1 MFSKIINFFDRLAH
15 LGVHREQPFHIQKIT
30 LFTNSLAIPCFL
42 SATSWSASVLFNLTP
57 NPIIGFCIAF
67 GTSLSCVAVWLLN
80 FKYKNRAARI
90 TLIASQQVSL
100 LVSCILY
107 SNEFGLQPY
116 WFNMIIYAHLLLDS
130 KDIKLKTFFVS
141 IAFIFS
147 ILSLTG
153 LLEFPSLQILLD
165 PVTLKIGAR
174 FNAINASIYL
184 LMCTAGFSSL
194 NHHFE
199 VKLRESESQILQGN
213 KLASLGEMSG
223 GIAHEINNPLS
234 IIIGRAELL
243 KSKLDQNKLTDEF
256 LNNNLMSILQ
266 TARRIAKVVY
276 GLKKFARVSENE
288 PKTEHKLIDIVNDTL
303 LLTQEKLK
311 SLGIDVQLIEL
322 EGVTVYCNSLQIS
335 QVLYNL
341 ICNSAEHSEKLEE
354 KWIKIQARQSRKS
367 VEILVVDSGLGIPKK
382 IAARIMEP
390 FFTTKGVG
398 KGTGMGLSIS
408 HGIIQSE
415 GGELVYDASEPN
427 TTFVIRLP
435 RKEADRQRA
444 A

>member
-1 MFSKIINFFDRLAH
+1 MFSKFITFLDRWSH
-15 LGVHREQPFHIQKIT
+15 LGVHKEQPFHIQKIT
-30 LFTNSLAIPCFL
+30 IFTNSLAIPCFI
-42 SATSWSASVLFNLTP
+42 SALSWSLSLIFNPTSSP
-57 NPIIGFCIAF
+57 VIGFTIAF
-67 GTSLSCVAVWLLN
+67 GTAMSCVVVWYLN
-80 FKYKNRAARI
+80 YKFKNRAARI
-90 TLIASQQVSL
+90 TLIISQQASL
-100 LVSCILY
+100 LISCILY
-107 SNEFGLQPY
+107 SDAFGLHPY

-130 KDIKLKTFFVS
+130 KDIKLKASLVT

-153 LLEFPSLQILLD
+153 FLEFPSLQIFLD
-165 PVTLKIGAR
+165 PETLKFGAR
-174 FNAINASIYL
+174 FNAVNASIYL

-194 NHHFE
+194 SHHFE
-199 VKLRESESQILQGN
+199 LKLKESESQILQGN

-234 IIIGRAELL
+234 IIIGRTELL

-256 LNNNLMSILQ
+256 LNTNLTSIL
-266 TARRIAKVVY
+266 TTSRRIAKVVY

-288 PKTEHKLIDIVNDTL
+288 PKSEHNLVDIVNDTL

-311 SLGIDVQLIEL
+311 SLGIDLTTENI
-322 EGVTVYCNSLQIS
+322 EGVSVYCNPLQIS

-341 ICNSAEHSEKLEE
+341 ICNSAEHAEKLEE
-354 KWIKIQARQSRKS
+354 KWIKIKAKQTRKT
-367 VEILVVDSGLGIPKK
+367 VEIFVVDSGHGIPKK

-415 GGELVYDASEPN
+415 GGELVYDSSEPH

-435 RKEADRQRA
+435 RREIDYRRVA
-444 A
+444 